1 LQNGKPLAASLP
13 RPVSKQKR
21 LEALRKD
28 MPSDVDVSIDP
39 TVSNSSMSPAEN
51 QYALRA
57 LG

>member
-1 LQNGKPLAASLP
+1 MKLLVAPH
-13 RPVSKQKR
+13 RPVPKQKR

-51 QYALRA
+51 QYTLIVP
-57 LG
+57 G